1 MSNSRIEA
9 RPQADVRR
17 PVTRDY
23 AVLAVGMTAAIMTT
37 LVVIGGSLIGS

>member
-1 MSNSRIEA
+1 MSTSRIEA

>member
-1 MSNSRIEA
+1 MRTTRIEA
-9 RPQADVRR
+9 RPQADLRR

>member
-1 MSNSRIEA
+1 MRTSRIEA
-9 RPQADVRR
+9 RPQADARR

-37 LVVIGGSLIGS
+37 LVVIGGTLIGG